1 MRYQIRSSTCNF
13 DVDEKDRSLMIH
25 FSFFVER
32 QRERERAGGRNNIV
46 INKYG
51 KETKRI
57 ISFFE
62 ASNK

>member
-32 QRERERAGGRNNIV
+32 QRERESRRKKQYRYQQIWKRNEKNNI
-46 INKYG
+46 IF
-51 KETKRI
+51 R
-57 ISFFE
+57 S
-62 ASNK
+62 